1 MRLRLFVVLLG
12 AAPMAAR
19 PSPAQQSYATS
30 QSTPL
35 LTHADSLSALHAL
48 DDRVRTNRE
57 DADAWHTRGVLAWRL
72 SDAERRAGFM
82 RRLANDSL
90 LALADSSLRLAVRY
104 APGSAGYLVD
114 QGRFYLT
121 SNSAA
126 VRGRAA
132 ALFQKAAAEARHAG
146 DRITLARALDEQGMT
161 WWRRY
166 DDRANRTIYSYVSKA
181 LHDRTFLKDPRSI
194 AYYIDNQAIR
204 AASQDWSGQEEY
216 LHAQDDFADALAA
229 DPANA
234 GALRHTYM
242 LLADRQRWAELEA
255 VSRTRIAQDST
266 DAWAWLAN
274 GLAAHRLGDERVA
287 ARAFHAA
294 LARLSDTERAYVQ
307 QLSRILTSNDSAQ
320 VAHLPEAEQVNLQQ
334 RYWLM
339 SDPLWAAGQNDN
351 RLEYLSRLV
360 YAELRFSA
368 PEFGIRGADTERGEV
383 LVRYGPPPAIISFPP
398 DPTERD
404 DHRPQVL
411 WWYSTTEAFLF
422 RQLPGYGVAT
432 LESRDLR
439 QLRQLRDTIPV
450 VWRDAGDAAP
460 PDSIGVQ
467 TVRFRAQGDSSDVY
481 VAANIPVSRLARGV
495 DLARGALQVN
505 FDAYTWRADPVIR
518 DSARERITFGGR
530 DTNEAHTWAPRV
542 APGTYLFRVEA
553 LQPDAM
559 RGARAAGRLDIAPLK
574 GFAMSDVLVAR
585 RITPRTAA
593 RPDRW
598 SDFDITPSF
607 GLVHRHVPFGILWE
621 TYDLAAKNGSDDYT
635 VRITVKQ
642 LRAHGIGS
650 IIAKI
655 VGGVASAI
663 GMSGGGEGTVSL
675 AFPRRVPA
683 QAALVDY
690 ITLDLGAAAPGVY
703 RLSVSITDNNSG
715 RHVVRESPI
724 TVIE

>member
-1 MRLRLFVVLLG
+1 MRRRLLVVLLG
-12 AAPMAAR
+12 AASVAAR
-19 PSPAQQSYATS
+19 ASPAQQSYAAS
-30 QSTPL
+30 QAAPL

-48 DDRVRTNRE
+48 DDRVRANRE
-57 DADAWHTRGVLAWRL
+57 DADAWHARGVLAWRL
-72 SDAERRAGFM
+72 SNAERRTGFL

-114 QGRFYLT
+114 QGRFDLT

-126 VRGRAA
+126 VRGRAT
-132 ALFQKAAAEARHAG
+132 ALFEKSAAEARRAG
-146 DRITLARALDEQGMT
+146 DRVTLARALDELGMT

-181 LHDRTFLKDPRSI
+181 LHDRSFLKDPRSI

-216 LHAQDDFADALAA
+216 LRAQDDFTDALAA
-229 DPANA
+229 NPANA
-234 GALRHTYM
+234 GALRHMYM
-242 LLADRQRWAELEA
+242 LLADRQRWAELEE
-255 VSRTRIAQDST
+255 VSRNRIAQDST

-274 GLAAHRLGDERVA
+274 GLGAHRLGDERA
-287 ARAFHAA
+287 SARAFNTA
-294 LARLSDTERAYVQ
+294 LAQLPATEREYFQ
-307 QLSRILTSNDSAQ
+307 HLSRILTSGDSAQ
-320 VAHLPEAEQVNLQQ
+320 VAHLPDAEQVNVRQ

-339 SDPLWAAGQNDN
+339 SDPLWSAGQNAS

-360 YAELRFSA
+360 YAELRFSV
-368 PEFGIRGADTERGEV
+368 PEFGVRGADTERGDV

-432 LESRDLR
+432 LEPEDLR
-439 QLRQLRDTIPV
+439 QLRRLRDTIPV
-450 VWRDAGDAAP
+450 VWRDAGDAAA

-467 TVRFRAQGDSSDVY
+467 TVRFRAPGDSSDVY
-481 VAANIPVSRLARGV
+481 VAASIPVSRLARGV
-495 DLARGALQVN
+495 DLARGALHVN
-505 FDAYTWRADPVIR
+505 FDAYTWRAEPVIR
-518 DSARERITFGGR
+518 DSTRERITFGGR
-530 DTNEAHTWAPRV
+530 DTNEAHAWAPRV

-559 RGARAAGRLDIAPLK
+559 RGARSAGRLDIPPVR
-574 GFAMSDVLVAR
+574 GFGMSDVLVAR
-585 RITPRTAA
+585 HIAPRAGGN
-593 RPDRW
+593 PDRW
-598 SDFDITPSF
+598 TDFDIAPSF

-621 TYDLAAKNGSDDYT
+621 SYDLAAKNGSDDYT
-635 VRITVKQ
+635 VRITVNQ
-642 LRAHGIGS
+642 LRGASIGS
-650 IIAKI
+650 FIAKI

-663 GMSGGGEGTVSL
+663 GVSGGGQRTVSL

-690 ITLDLGAAAPGVY
+690 VTLDLGAAPPGTY

-715 RHVVRESPI
+715 QHVVRESPI